1 MVLSERT
8 ARRWTIWCWDAK
20 KVDIHIEESNSG
32 DPLFLLFNAN
42 VEELCRQIENISS
55 RRKVLM
61 ACNKSLENYYVDTCD
76 IKYTW
81 WRVIPQY
88 PVIERVSPIHE
99 VLRNIQNIW
108 NCDPKI
114 CLLFHKY
121 LSSIRIRWVE
131 PKDEFDVDF
140 EYKIVKSYIEML
152 RSSMFVMQIPKEEL
166 IFHTCRLSTI
176 FNYVFRFIWGWW
188 WGWYS
193 SKRTIN
199 ESACRF
205 EN

>member
-1 MVLSERT
+1 
-8 ARRWTIWCWDAK
+8 
-20 KVDIHIEESNSG
+20 
-32 DPLFLLFNAN
+32 
-42 VEELCRQIENISS
+42 
-55 RRKVLM
+55 
-61 ACNKSLENYYVDTCD
+61 
-76 IKYTW
+76 
-81 WRVIPQY
+81 VIPQY
-88 PVIERVSPIHE
+88 PVIERASPIHE

-108 NCDPKI
+108 NCVRFWVIDQDAPFLSRTMWSVSSTPTNPKI

-176 FNYVFRFIWGWW
+176 FNYVFRFI
-188 WGWYS
+188 
-193 SKRTIN
+193 
-199 ESACRF
+199 
-205 EN
+205 